1 MYLYFQVDDGEY
13 FQTLPENSVFIF
25 LRSGEIWRP
34 EGTDAVRVGKLR
46 PLRVEG
52 EIEDEFAAEVEDDE
66 FIEEVQDGKTE
77 EEVPKQQQPSLNIE
91 YPDPNDPAIVDLA
104 VAGSIVRRPER
115 PKVYGGPKK
124 RLKEEEEEAMEEDE
138 MTLELDEE
146 SSNEDAKSERDAEEM
161 EVAATEEDDET
172 GTIQDVWFYSE
183 LEF

>member
-1 MYLYFQVDDGEY
+1 MFTGIG
-13 FQTLPENSVFIF
+13 SVTELNEFIF
-25 LRSGEIWRP
+25 FQ
-34 EGTDAVRVGKLR
+34 GTGK
-46 PLRVEG
+46 
-52 EIEDEFAAEVEDDE
+52 
-66 FIEEVQDGKTE
+66 QH
-77 EEVPKQQQPSLNIE
+77 QPSLNIE

-124 RLKEEEEEAMEEDE
+124 RLEEEEEEAMEEDE

-172 GTIQDVWFYSE
+172 GTIQDVWI
-183 LEF
+183 

>member
-1 MYLYFQVDDGEY
+1 MYLYLQVDDGEY

-25 LRSGEIWRP
+25 LRSGEVWRP

-52 EIEDEFAAEVEDDE
+52 EIEDEFAAEVEDEE

-77 EEVPKQQQPSLNIE
+77 EEGPKQQQPSLNIE

-124 RLKEEEEEAMEEDE
+124 RLEEEEEAMEEDE

-172 GTIQDVWFYSE
+172 GTIQDVWI
-183 LEF
+183 